1 MIGKLRN
8 DTKTTKRTHN
18 TCVACHTTA
27 RHGRVAEWQYPGRVT
42 SLDLLQLHC
51 HRAAVRHRHTS
62 AMCLCVSLLKGLPQK
77 DAKLRNTAAIRHI
90 YAGNSV
96 IACFVICFV
105 IFRKT
110 TKPQVE
116 RFVIFSYFDRQIT
129 KRHQNYETSTL
140 QTCHRSQKGAPLACH
155 RAAASRPCHLAT
167 TPAACPQRG
176 RSMPKTCAY
185 NVCLCLSPKRFGS
198 KYRKITKHRRNM
210 TCLCRSQRYRVFRN
224 LVFRFS

>member
-1 MIGKLRN
+1 
-8 DTKTTKRTHN
+8 
-18 TCVACHTTA
+18 
-27 RHGRVAEWQYPGRVT
+27 
-42 SLDLLQLHC
+42 
-51 HRAAVRHRHTS
+51 
-62 AMCLCVSLLKGLPQK
+62 MCLCVSLLKGLPQK
-77 DAKLRNTAAIRHI
+77 DAKLRNIAAIRHI

-210 TCLCRSQRYRVFRN
+210 TCLCRSQRYRVFRSFVLFVCGN
-224 LVFRFS
+224 HETAGRAFRNFFLIGKLRNEVKTTKRTHNTCVACHTTARHGRVAAWQYPGRVT

>member
-27 RHGRVAEWQYPGRVT
+27 RHGRVAAWQYPGRVT

-77 DAKLRNTAAIRHI
+77 DAKLRNGAEMSSV
-90 YAGNSV
+90 YAGHSV
-96 IACFVICFV
+96 IACFVVLFFSFAEI
-105 IFRKT
+105 

-155 RAAASRPCHLAT
+155 RAAASRPCH
-167 TPAACPQRG
+167 AACRD
-176 RSMPKTCAY
+176 
-185 NVCLCLSPKRFGS
+185 VLGS
-198 KYRKITKHRRNM
+198 IYKNQVAGYCVRHIGALPWPLDRM
-210 TCLCRSQRYRVFRN
+210 WRVISF
-224 LVFRFS
+224 LV

>member
-27 RHGRVAEWQYPGRVT
+27 RHGRVAEWRYPGRVT

-77 DAKLRNTAAIRHI
+77 DAKLRNIAAIRHI

-129 KRHQNYETSTL
+129 KRHQNYETNTQHLCCVS
-140 QTCHRSQKGAPLACH
+140 HNGAPRTCCSVPAVSH
-155 RAAASRPCHLAT
+155 SYNPCSVPSTRTLYVVDM
-167 TPAACPQRG
+167 CLQ
-176 RSMPKTCAY
+176 MC
-185 NVCLCLSPKRFGS
+185 VCVSLLKGLGLNTA
-198 KYRKITKHRRNM
+198 KLRNIPEM
-210 TCLCRSQRYRVFRN
+210 
-224 LVFRFS
+224 